1 MTERRRFL
9 VVSDEDQSRQA
20 IIRALLL
27 VFSQSDGADV
37 LEANSIA
44 SVREALHR
52 GAFTCIFLDH
62 DLADSACLNLLREM
76 RSHGLTTPVIVLADE
91 PAAMAGVIK
100 AGAADFLLKA
110 ELSPPLLSQCLRA
123 ALRHQQ
129 SQEEIQKTQQE
140 LRLRDRAIASA
151 SNGIV
156 ICDPHQHGCPIIY
169 SNPAF
174 SAMTGY
180 APEEVIGRNC
190 RFLQGEGTDAG
201 AVREVREGL
210 REERD
215 FQVVLRNYQKDG
227 TPFWNELTISP
238 VRDADGALTHFI
250 GVQTDITTRREAEEA
265 LRQVGTRQRAMLRDV
280 FASVTEGKFSLCMT
294 RADLPPLLTRFAD
307 PVPLS
312 CTGGIREL
320 RQQSISACQA
330 AGIPDVRL
338 HDLETAVGEAAMN
351 AVVHSDTGL
360 GRVFL
365 HERGTVQVWVED
377 EGEGI
382 AVADLP
388 NATLRRGYS
397 TAGTMGHGFKMI
409 LSAVDRVHLLTG
421 GAGTTVVIEQDRTAP
436 VADW

>member
-1 MTERRRFL
+1 LTERRRFL

-27 VFSQSDGADV
+27 VSTQSDGADV
-37 LEANSIA
+37 LDANSIA
-44 SVREALHR
+44 SVGEALHR
-52 GAFTCIFLDH
+52 GAFTCILLDH
-62 DLADSACLNLLREM
+62 DLADGACLDLLREM

-91 PAAMAGVIK
+91 PAAMAGAMEV
-100 AGAADFLLKA
+100 GATDFLLKA
-110 ELSPPLLSQCLRA
+110 ELSPPLLSVCLRA
-123 ALRHQQ
+123 AIRQQ
-129 SQEEIQKTQQE
+129 RSEEEIRRTQE
-140 LRLRDRAIASA
+140 ALRLRDRAIASA

-190 RFLQGEGTDAG
+190 RFLQGEGTDTQAT
-201 AVREVREGL
+201 RQVREGL

-215 FQVVLRNYQKDG
+215 FQVVLRNYRKDG

-238 VRDADGALTHFI
+238 VRDANGALTHFV
-250 GVQTDITTRREAEEA
+250 GVQTDITVRREAEEA
-265 LRQVGTRQRAMLRDV
+265 LRQVVTRQRAMLRDV
-280 FASVTEGKFSLCMT
+280 FASMTGGKLSLCMT
-294 RADLPPLLTRFAD
+294 PADLPPLLTRFAD

-312 CTGGIREL
+312 RAGGIREL
-320 RQQSISACQA
+320 RQQSVSACQA
-330 AGIPDVRL
+330 AGIPDLRRQ
-338 HDLETAVGEAAMN
+338 DLEVAVGEAAMN
-351 AVVHSDTGL
+351 AVVHSDTGT

-382 AVADLP
+382 PVADLP
-388 NATLRRGYS
+388 DATLRRGYS

-421 GAGTTVVIEQDRTAP
+421 GAGTTVVIEQDRAAP
-436 VADW
+436 VPDW